1 MQEQNVLTGKLGTK
15 RSNLKICHI
24 LKKLLILHH
33 QLVNTDLSMPTRLQ
47 IRISCCFFKNSR
59 ASMLSMLL
67 MKHAM
72 DNTLNRPTVVVD
84 STKSK
89 VKAAHRVWSHMKV
102 NLCKKPLKNCNIHK
116 YFFLIYIMSN
126 LKLCNWSFLASVLW
140 YLHCRGLYFLYYK
153 KSPLKR
159 FLRKGFAS
167 DAFFT
172 LTRPRLCA
180 KTSITLLKIFI
191 KLCKNLSFVN
201 WYISCEQ

>member
-1 MQEQNVLTGKLGTK
+1 
-15 RSNLKICHI
+15 
-24 LKKLLILHH
+24 
-33 QLVNTDLSMPTRLQ
+33 
-47 IRISCCFFKNSR
+47 
-59 ASMLSMLL
+59 
-67 MKHAM
+67 
-72 DNTLNRPTVVVD
+72 
-84 STKSK
+84 
-89 VKAAHRVWSHMKV
+89 
-102 NLCKKPLKNCNIHK
+102 
-116 YFFLIYIMSN
+116 MSN

-191 KLCKNLSFVN
+191 KLCKNFLSFVN
-201 WYISCEQ
+201 WYISCQQNFLDELLIRKSTCMKDGIHFYDELLSVWLYCICWSDLKHKGFWSWGEHQTD

>member
-1 MQEQNVLTGKLGTK
+1 
-15 RSNLKICHI
+15 
-24 LKKLLILHH
+24 
-33 QLVNTDLSMPTRLQ
+33 
-47 IRISCCFFKNSR
+47 
-59 ASMLSMLL
+59 
-67 MKHAM
+67 M
-72 DNTLNRPTVVVD
+72 DNTMNRPTVVVD

-102 NLCKKPLKNCNIHK
+102 NLCNFWKIAIFINI
-116 YFFLIYIMSN
+116 FFN
-126 LKLCNWSFLASVLW
+126 LMLNVKLCNWSFLAAVLW

-191 KLCKNLSFVN
+191 KLCKNFLSFVN